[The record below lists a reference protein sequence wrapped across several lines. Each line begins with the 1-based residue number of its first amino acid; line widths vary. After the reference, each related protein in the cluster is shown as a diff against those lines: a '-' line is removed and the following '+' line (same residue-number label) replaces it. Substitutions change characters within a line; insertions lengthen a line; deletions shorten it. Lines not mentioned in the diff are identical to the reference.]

1 MPTIRRSDKF
11 IKELQKLVKKGVL
24 DVEQVEK
31 FLRLIV
37 ENPRHPSL
45 RVKKIQ
51 GTEDIFEASVNMAV
65 RVTFQYIKPDIVYL
79 RNIGEHDMT
88 LKRH

>member
-31 FLRLIV
+31 FLRLII

>member
-1 MPTIRRSDKF
+1 MPQISRSDKF
-11 IKELQKLVKKGVL
+11 IKELPELIRKGAL
-24 DVEQVEK
+24 KVEQVEK
-31 FLRLIV
+31 FLRLIA

-51 GTEDIFEASVNMAV
+51 GTLDIFEASVNMSV
-65 RVTFQYIKPDIVYL
+65 RITFQFVKPDTVYL

-88 LKRH
+88 LKKY